1 MNPTLIAVE
10 AKVNTPKARFR
21 GRELVRLI
29 SLTCRYRVTLALG
42 LLATV
47 VFACLHTVSIGA
59 AFPVFKLLLE
69 EEGLHDWA
77 DRTIA
82 GGRLGIE
89 FAIPAPDEKL
99 RLLSVGSDS
108 PLYAEGL
115 RSGDRIWNTEG
126 GDAVQLLRDLAGA
139 EAGEGITVLT
149 DSVPDSGERSRAV
162 SLMPGAPDAPL
173 RVLRWASSRIPR
185 SVGQDKLRTLTYL
198 MVGLVVV
205 IFLANVFR
213 YLGEVLIAEAVLR
226 AMVRLRSDLYERT
239 LHLPMSFFFSLSTS
253 DLVGRFVQ
261 DVQEVQRGMLTL
273 FSKFIREPLRV
284 VLVLGL
290 ALTLDWRLTLMVGVV
305 TPIIVVVFWRIGRS
319 VKKSSRKLL
328 QAYGN
333 MIGTLT
339 ASLQNLRVVK
349 IFCAESQERER
360 LRMVDLN
367 VLKQQLRLA
376 KLQALVSPLTETVAV
391 VAGSFMTIWLASRV
405 LSHELS
411 ISTFAMLGVT
421 LSVLFDPLRRLSD
434 VYVRVQRA
442 NAGAERIFQVIDQP
456 TETELTAGDV
466 ALKPLERAIVYD
478 NVSFTYPGSR
488 TPAIRNASLEICK
501 GETVAIV
508 GPNGCGK
515 TTLVSMLPR
524 LIAPDTGEIRFDG
537 IDIQTA
543 TLGSLRR
550 QIGVVTQEAVVFEGT
565 PAQNIAY
572 GQSPADQQR
581 IRDAADRAS
590 ADEFIRN
597 IPRGYEASLAERG
610 TSLSGGE
617 RQRLAIARAIF
628 RDAPILIF
636 DEATSQIDSESE
648 LKIQTALRGFAR
660 GRTTLIIAHRLSTIQ
675 FADRIIVMDSGR
687 IVDSGTHREL
697 FDRCDL
703 YHNLC
708 ETQFVTGDRE
718 GPSTEGKPQ
727 TSSADQ
733 DRQAPS
739 TGGERETST
748 VDRKREESSAN
759 GERERSSAAGEREE
773 SPLPSS
779 PRRDGNRLH

>member
-1 MNPTLIAVE
+1 MYGFTNAFPNRYAMNPTLIAVE
-10 AKVNTPKARFR
+10 AKANTPQARFR

-29 SLTCRYRVTLALG
+29 SLTCRYRVTLGLG

-47 VFACLHTVSIGA
+47 VFAGLHTVSIGA

-89 FAIPAPDEKL
+89 FAIPTPDEKL

-115 RSGDRIWNTEG
+115 RAGDRIWNPEG
-126 GDAVQLLRDLAGA
+126 GNAVQLLRDLAGA
-139 EAGEGITVLT
+139 ETGEGITVLT
-149 DSVPDSGERSRAV
+149 DSGARSRTVAL
-162 SLMPGAPDAPL
+162 SPGAPDAPL
-173 RVLRWASSRIPR
+173 RILRWTASRIPQ
-185 SVGQDKLRTLTYL
+185 SVGQDKLRALTYL

-239 LHLPMSFFFSLSTS
+239 LHLPMSFFFSQSTS

-290 ALTLDWRLTLMVGVV
+290 ALALDWRLTLMVGVV

-319 VKKSSRKLL
+319 VKKSNRKLL
-328 QAYGN
+328 QAYGH
-333 MIGTLT
+333 MIGALT

-349 IFCAESQERER
+349 IFCAETQERER

-391 VAGSFMTIWLASRV
+391 VAGSFMTVWLASRV

-466 ALKPLERAIVYD
+466 ALRPLERAIVYD

-488 TPAIRNASLEICK
+488 TPAIRNASLEIRK

-572 GQSPADQQR
+572 GQSPDDQQR

-597 IPRGYEASLAERG
+597 IPLGYQASLAERG

-648 LKIQTALRGFAR
+648 LKIQTALRAFSR

-697 FDRCDL
+697 FDRCHL

-718 GPSTEGKPQ
+718 GPSMEGKRQ
-727 TSSADQ
+727 T
-733 DRQAPS
+733 
-739 TGGERETST
+739 
-748 VDRKREESSAN
+748 
-759 GERERSSAAGEREE
+759 SSAAGEREE